1 MMRVIIDEQKPIAL
15 VLDLKA
21 TARMLEFAQRNRDFF
36 KGNPKL
42 GAEGDH
48 ANGILDIVPAWDIQ
62 DCFAQLLP
70 VPINAKDRSKV
81 PQFDVGAAVI
91 SALRKSVGDRAIV
104 VCA

>member
-21 TARMLEFAQRNRDFF
+21 TARMLEFAQRNRNFF

-48 ANGILDIVPAWDIQ
+48 ANGILDIVPAGDIQ

-70 VPINAKDRSKV
+70 
-81 PQFDVGAAVI
+81 AAGTM
-91 SALRKSVGDRAIV
+91 SRMPLADRKSTRLNSSHVSNSYAV
-104 VCA
+104 FCLK